1 MDMTKLRRRARTAL
15 VVFGAWTASGVY
27 AAVESH
33 YRSLFTPKP
42 IRWSAAF
49 YYELSYAWWGALFT
63 PAVLWLSRRYP
74 LERRNWVRHGAMH
87 LLGMSVFAITM
98 MLCWT
103 LVTGAAPGFAVY
115 GDFTFARLL
124 RSVSAGFDYGVAMYW
139 LVVLVYHALVYHGR
153 YQKSRVEAAELE
165 AQLANAQVQ
174 ALRMQ
179 LHPHFLFNTL
189 NSISALVQEDPEA
202 AETMIAR
209 LSELLRMSLDSSLAQ
224 EIPLSRELEFLNL
237 YLDLERTRYEDRL
250 TVEFDVDPEARE
262 ALVPNMILQPI
273 VENAIRHGIAQRPA
287 GGRISISAKRRA
299 SDLLLRVEDNGPGQ
313 PLQGWRGFREG
324 VGLGTTRGRLEKM
337 YGNRQGL
344 ELEPLAAG
352 GVAVRIALPFV
363 AARAEEV
370 SAHATD

>member
-1 MDMTKLRRRARTAL
+1 MEISKWRRRARTVL
-15 VVFGAWTASGVY
+15 VVFGAWSVEGVY
-27 AAVESH
+27 ATVELH
-33 YRSLFTPKP
+33 YQSLFGPKP
-42 IRWSAAF
+42 VSWGTAV
-49 YYELSYAWWGALFT
+49 YYELSYAGWGALFT

-74 LERRNWVRHGAMH
+74 LERRNWARNGAMH
-87 LLGMSVFAITM
+87 LLGMSLFAVTL

-103 LVTGAAPGFAVY
+103 LVSGAPSGYALYRG
-115 GDFTFARLL
+115 FTFKRLL
-124 RSVSAGFDYGVAMYW
+124 VSVSGGFDYGVAMYW
-139 LVVLVYHALVYHGR
+139 LVVLVYHALAYHGR
-153 YQKSRVEAAELE
+153 YQQSRVEAAQLE

-209 LSELLRMSLDSSLAQ
+209 LSELLRMSLDSSLAR

-262 ALVPNMILQPI
+262 AMVPNMILQPI
-273 VENAIRHGIAQRPA
+273 VENAIRHGIAHRPA

-299 SDLLLRVEDNGPGQ
+299 GDLLLRVEDNGPGQ
-313 PLQGWRGFREG
+313 PLHGWHGFREG

-344 ELEPLAAG
+344 ELELLAAG
-352 GVAVRIALPFV
+352 GVAVRIALPFII
-363 AARAEEV
+363 ARAEEV
-370 SAHATD
+370 SVHATD

>member
-1 MDMTKLRRRARTAL
+1 
-15 VVFGAWTASGVY
+15 VFGAWTAAGLY
-27 AAVESH
+27 ATAESH
-33 YRSLFTPKP
+33 YRTLLSGKP
-42 IRWSAAF
+42 IRWGEAL
-49 YYELSYAWWGALFT
+49 YYELSYVWWGALFT
-63 PAVLWLSRRYP
+63 PAILWLSRRYP
-74 LERRNWVRHGAMH
+74 LERRNWARHAAMH
-87 LLGMSVFAITM
+87 VLGMSLFAITM

-103 LVTGAAPGFAVY
+103 LITGAPAGFAVY
-115 GDFTFARLL
+115 GDLTFKRLL

-209 LSELLRMSLDSSLAQ
+209 VSELLRMSLDSSLAQ

-250 TVEFDVDPEARE
+250 TVDFDVDAEARE
-262 ALVPNMILQPI
+262 AMVPNMILQPI
-273 VENAIRHGIAQRPA
+273 VEHAIRHGISHRPA

-299 SDLLLRVEDNGPGQ
+299 GDLLLRVEDNGAGQ
-313 PLQGWRGFREG
+313 PLHGWSGFSEG
-324 VGLGTTRGRLEKM
+324 VGLRTTRGRLEKM

-363 AARAEEV
+363 AVSVEEV
-370 SAHATD
+370 PAHAAD